1 MNAMF
6 VKEMQQFV
14 RSLSLKITGLV
25 TCLAFGVI
33 YLLWQIKVPQT
44 FEPYRMATPML
55 YFFCIPGLCFFGL
68 LFILGASAG
77 RWRQEL
83 GDPAFSPGVTTCTP
97 VWQLACGKL
106 AALLSQMMLAVVI
119 SGVIPV
125 AIACR
130 MPVIKFIRENVNAM
144 FDPDE
149 LLFAVFQEPVKIFI
163 LVICAVISWGTL
175 TLALC
180 SLKPRTRGRFDIGA
194 VAAMLILVPQAIA
207 WFAVIG
213 KEEMFVMIL
222 VRTLVQLVGGFF
234 LICAG
239 VSAPASNRLL
249 GFKIWTFF
257 SVLCISP
264 LLYWS
269 SGEFSVK
276 LFASEMET
284 LGWFFLLVSLFERLA
299 QTRRVLSS
307 FRNPVWFVLGFPFS
321 TGALNSVVL
330 SGLCFGIAKA
340 LDPEVVLMP
349 YLIVAATVS
358 LANAIGV
365 LGDMRNV
372 RVFRWLVVLL
382 VIIGAGIFVS
392 ECERRGL
399 QFDWQKNRD
408 GICVIMTIM
417 AVVLNIPLIKR
428 YNYRK
433 KSL

>member
-14 RSLSLKITGLV
+14 RSLSLKIIGLV

-33 YLLWQIKVPQT
+33 YLLWQIEVPET
-44 FEPYRMATPML
+44 FDPYRLVNPVL
-55 YFFCIPGLCFFGL
+55 YFFSISGLCFFGL
-68 LFILGASAG
+68 LFVLGASAG

-144 FDPDE
+144 FDPDG
-149 LLFAVFQEPVKIFI
+149 LVFAVFQEPVKIFI
-163 LVICAVISWGTL
+163 LVICAVVSWGTL

-180 SLKPRTRGRFDIGA
+180 SLKPRTRGKFDTGA

-213 KEEMFVMIL
+213 REEMFVMIL
-222 VRTLVQLVGGFF
+222 VRTLVQLIGGFF
-234 LICAG
+234 MICAG

-264 LLYWS
+264 VLYRS
-269 SGEFSVK
+269 SGDFSVK
-276 LFASEMET
+276 LWASEMET

-307 FRNPVWFVLGFPFS
+307 FRNPVWFILGFPFS
-321 TGALNSVVL
+321 SGALNSMLLSVL
-330 SGLCFGIAKA
+330 CSGIAKA
-340 LDPEVVLMP
+340 LDPEIELMP
-349 YLIVAATVS
+349 YLAVAVIVS
-358 LANAIGV
+358 LANALGV

-372 RVFRWLVVLL
+372 RVLRWLVVLL
-382 VIIGAGIFVS
+382 VTVGTIILFS
-392 ECERRGL
+392 ECRRRGL
-399 QFDWQKNRD
+399 QFDWKKYQD
-408 GICVIMTIM
+408 GICVSLTII